1 MDADLRVNALYLSSR
16 LRSRLADAARCPVTT
31 IIAPT
36 GYGKTTAAQYLQRRI
51 AAEAPDAY
59 LFRQFLSGGGRQEF
73 WAGLCRAL
81 HTAPQ
86 LPAQLRAL
94 GYPDSPHTRQQ
105 LLELVQDA
113 LAGKP
118 PVWFIL
124 DDVHLLSAGE
134 AAELVSFLAERLP
147 PQAHLILLSRNQI
160 FSEAQ
165 KLRLGSRL
173 LELGAADLRLT
184 QEELLQ
190 YAGRC
195 GLPLPERE
203 AQALL
208 SVSEGWIAM
217 IYLMF
222 RAYAQTGVWRFD
234 AKGMDALMEQVMFE
248 PLDERR
254 RFFLL
259 DICMAEAFTAEQA
272 AFVWREPDADAL
284 LHDLTHNN
292 AFIIESS
299 PGVYRCHH
307 MLRQLLRRKFALL
320 PQDAQADACGR
331 LGSWYERTGGI
342 SDGCGAVPAGGRLG
356 RAAACGSGGLRQV
369 CWRRAPADAAFLVP
383 RLPGGCAAAA
393 PGRGLRADAQA
404 LFLPRNS
411 GAAASAGAAAG
422 RAAAGRRV
430 LRTGT
435 GKLSRRMRPCDEL
448 SAL

>member
-16 LRSRLADAARCPVTT
+16 LRSRLADAARYPVTT

-51 AAEAPDAY
+51 AAEVPDAY

-86 LPAQLRAL
+86 LSAQLRAL

-124 DDVHLLSAGE
+124 DDVHLLSGGE

-195 GLPLPERE
+195 GC
-203 AQALL
+203 LL
-208 SVSEGWIAM
+208 
-217 IYLMF
+217 Y
-222 RAYAQTGVWRFD
+222 T
-234 AKGMDALMEQVMFE
+234 
-248 PLDERR
+248 
-254 RFFLL
+254 
-259 DICMAEAFTAEQA
+259 
-272 AFVWREPDADAL
+272 
-284 LHDLTHNN
+284 
-292 AFIIESS
+292 S
-299 PGVYRCHH
+299 P
-307 MLRQLLRRKFALL
+307 
-320 PQDAQADACGR
+320 
-331 LGSWYERTGGI
+331 S
-342 SDGCGAVPAGGRLG
+342 
-356 RAAACGSGGLRQV
+356 
-369 CWRRAPADAAFLVP
+369 P
-383 RLPGGCAAAA
+383 RDT
-393 PGRGLRADAQA
+393 R
-404 LFLPRNS
+404 
-411 GAAASAGAAAG
+411 
-422 RAAAGRRV
+422 
-430 LRTGT
+430 
-435 GKLSRRMRPCDEL
+435 
-448 SAL
+448 